1 MVDSHASWN
10 RLSMRWHVMVWMPSI
25 FPTRKTSTCEI
36 VVAISA
42 VTATTTAAIPTSPKI
57 CRTEPTSG
65 GGVAASVEIGLT
77 SRSGTQR
84 GGECGS
90 VRDRVRKGIATGLRV
105 ASFLSREGGGK
116 DLLLDST
123 WNELNVEHA
132 TPFDRRNICE
142 VRV

>member
-1 MVDSHASWN
+1 
-10 RLSMRWHVMVWMPSI
+10 MPSI
-25 FPTRKTSTCEI
+25 LSTWKTSIRELF
-36 VVAISA
+36 VAI
-42 VTATTTAAIPTSPKI
+42 TATITTTTITTFPKI
-57 CRTEPTSG
+57 CGTEPTSG
-65 GGVAASVEIGLT
+65 GGDIAASVKIGLT

-116 DLLLDST
+116 NLLLDST
-123 WNELNVEHA
+123 RNKFNVKHA

>member
-1 MVDSHASWN
+1 
-10 RLSMRWHVMVWMPSI
+10 MVWMPSI

-42 VTATTTAAIPTSPKI
+42 VTTTTTTTIPTSPKI

-65 GGVAASVEIGLT
+65 GGDIAASVKIGLT

-123 WNELNVEHA
+123 WNELNVEHV

>member
-1 MVDSHASWN
+1 
-10 RLSMRWHVMVWMPSI
+10 MRWHVVVWMPSI
-25 FPTRKTSTCEI
+25 LSTRKTSIREI
-36 VVAISA
+36 FVAISA
-42 VTATTTAAIPTSPKI
+42 TITATTIPTSPKI

-65 GGVAASVEIGLT
+65 GGDIAASVKIGLT

-123 WNELNVEHA
+123 WNELNIEHV

>member
-1 MVDSHASWN
+1 
-10 RLSMRWHVMVWMPSI
+10 MRWHVVVWMPSI
-25 FPTRKTSTCEI
+25 LSTRKTSTREV

-42 VTATTTAAIPTSPKI
+42 IISATTTIPTSPKI

-65 GGVAASVEIGLT
+65 GGVAASVKIGLT

-116 DLLLDST
+116 NLLLDST